1 MLNAILK
8 LMNLQ
13 VSFLTGA
20 RVYNRAQQ
28 REVAEFKNLS
38 LIDVSGEQPRVNV
51 EAVKKIKDGSA
62 ISITGWTRTRG
73 VTVSDEMKNAF
84 VLEMK
89 RIGFYGELAPINQGA
104 GYRISKR
111 APLNDAQI
119 ETIAGELAQLLG

>member
-62 ISITGWTRTRG
+62 ISITGWTRT
-73 VTVSDEMKNAF
+73 E
-84 VLEMK
+84 E
-89 RIGFYGELAPINQGA
+89 
-104 GYRISKR
+104 
-111 APLNDAQI
+111 
-119 ETIAGELAQLLG
+119 